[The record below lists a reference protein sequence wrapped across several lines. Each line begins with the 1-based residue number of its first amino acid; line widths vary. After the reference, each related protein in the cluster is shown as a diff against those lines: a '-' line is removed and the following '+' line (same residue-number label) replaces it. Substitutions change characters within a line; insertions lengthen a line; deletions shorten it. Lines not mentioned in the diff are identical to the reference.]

1 MTDISQAFLQKS
13 SSLLLSD
20 YLPKIERCLE
30 HLSDDDVWSR
40 PNEASNSIGNLLLH
54 LRGNVTQWIIGGVG
68 ERPYERH
75 RQQEFDE
82 RTHIPGRELLAK
94 LRAVLEEAGEVIRGL
109 HAADLLSK
117 RQIQDYEVTVLEA
130 IYHVVEHFGMHTG
143 QIILLTKART
153 GEDLKLWRPVRETT
167 PSTR

>member
-1 MTDISQAFLQKS
+1 MPDVSHAFLQKS
-13 SSLLLSD
+13 HSLLVSD

-30 HLSDDDVWSR
+30 HLTDEDVWWR
-40 PNEASNSIGNLLLH
+40 PNETSNSIGNLLLH

-68 ERPYERH
+68 ERSYERH

-82 RTHIPGRELLAK
+82 RIHIPTRELLAK
-94 LRAVLEEAGEVIRGL
+94 LRAVVEEADEIILGL
-109 HAADLLSK
+109 DASALLSR
-117 RQIQDYEVTVLEA
+117 RQIQNYDVTVLEA

-153 GEDLKLWRPVRETT
+153 GTDLRLWRPR
-167 PSTR
+167 SASAASA